1 MLDTEVA
8 LVHFFRKATDKKP
21 YQSLSL
27 AHGQIM
33 MDQSQ
38 AIIDATTGEKL
49 QYFKYQFRD
58 ATGKKKK
65 GKPMTVIPE
74 EREDYDIMV

>member
-27 AHGQIM
+27 VHGQIM

-38 AIIDATTGEKL
+38 AIIDKTTGEKL
-49 QYFKYQFRD
+49 SYFKY
-58 ATGKKKK
+58 
-65 GKPMTVIPE
+65 
-74 EREDYDIMV
+74 